1 MKKILSNISDLLI
14 KKSNSN
20 IYNKEIVEYGLQ
32 VLIFNSFTILTILF
46 ISYLFSDITFGF
58 FFLITFGFLRIT
70 IGGFHAKTI
79 YRCTLM
85 MISIMLINLLLRNNQ
100 IYFTILKIF
109 SIISILIFIYL
120 HPSKKNTLSI
130 KLKNFN
136 LLTFFCFLII
146 YIITFN
152 KNEIF
157 IPIFSALLTV
167 EILYFINKKNI

>member
-120 HPSKKNTLSI
+120 HPSKK
-130 KLKNFN
+130 
-136 LLTFFCFLII
+136 
-146 YIITFN
+146 
-152 KNEIF
+152 
-157 IPIFSALLTV
+157 
-167 EILYFINKKNI
+167 ILYQLN